1 MTRKKQSIGVTLGG
15 VIVGL
20 DYMIMRTG
28 KPPAEQVESA
38 KPAGPVAADDGGT
51 LLIELPDDRP
61 AEAPGDTAPGARTPM
76 NR

>member
-1 MTRKKQSIGVTLGG
+1 MAKKKQSMGVTLGG
-15 VIVGL
+15 MIVGL

-38 KPAGPVAADDGGT
+38 KPIRPVAADDGGT

-61 AEAPGDTAPGARTPM
+61 AEATDDAPSGAWSSK
-76 NR
+76 NG